1 MGEYDIDKFDEFDNL
16 PDGKKNM
23 AISALLFGLSLL
35 SYKLAKNNF
44 EYLMKVTH
52 TTRSLEAM
60 ISGASFLIPTV
71 LLGGSIEELIV
82 ALYRYFKKKKSVKKL
97 TLTKE

>member
-1 MGEYDIDKFDEFDNL
+1 MGKYDIDNVDEIDNL

-23 AISALLFGLSLL
+23 AISALLFGLAYL
-35 SYKLAKNNF
+35 SYEQAKNYF
-44 EYLMKVTH
+44 EYLMKTTH
-52 TTRSLEAM
+52 TTRSLDAM

-71 LLGGSIEELIV
+71 LLGCSIEELIV
-82 ALYRYFKKKKSVKKL
+82 ALYRHFKKKKSVKKL